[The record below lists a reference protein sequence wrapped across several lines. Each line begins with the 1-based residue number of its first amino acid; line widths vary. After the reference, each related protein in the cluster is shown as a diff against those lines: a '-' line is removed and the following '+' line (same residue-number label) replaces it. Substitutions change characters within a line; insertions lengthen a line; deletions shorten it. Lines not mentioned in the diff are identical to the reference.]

1 MKTTSLTN
9 PLTLL
14 TLEEDLLMS
23 TNLLTRLVF
32 ALLHLSLAKDLPLMM
47 LLHPE
52 LTFLMTNS
60 IATHTCLTL
69 KYLLLCTPLPGSR
82 TAPSCIYRPLGHL
95 SPRSAWHKT
104 NLLSKVKVLNSDPVK
119 ASSSVLM
126 PTREETKTLVSHCMR
141 SKYIDTYTSIEFHS
155 PSFGREPGFRLNKTD
170 SQMPRLPR
178 SHTPRVEPM
187 IPVPHSRSI
196 SVVSTG
202 TAHDED
208 ISSLMIRGATDLR
221 NAKFEID
228 EQVYPNKYYNR
239 ILSQY
244 GCSVR
249 KSPDCKAS

>member
-1 MKTTSLTN
+1 
-9 PLTLL
+9 
-14 TLEEDLLMS
+14 MS
-23 TNLLTRLVF
+23 TNMLTRLVF

-47 LLHPE
+47 LPHLE
-52 LTFLMTNS
+52 LISFVTS
-60 IATHTCLTL
+60 SVATHTCLTS
-69 KYLLLCTPLPGSR
+69 KYLLLCIPLLVSQ
-82 TAPSCIYRPLGHL
+82 TAPNCIYRPLGHL
-95 SPRSAWHKT
+95 NPRSAWHKI

-119 ASSSVLM
+119 ASSSVSM
-126 PTREETKTLVSHCMR
+126 PTREEMKILVGHYMR
-141 SKYIDTYTSIEFHS
+141 SKYIDTYNPVEFHS

-239 ILSQY
+239 IRSQY

>member
-1 MKTTSLTN
+1 MFSS
-9 PLTLL
+9 
-14 TLEEDLLMS
+14 DL
-23 TNLLTRLVF
+23 
-32 ALLHLSLAKDLPLMM
+32 
-47 LLHPE
+47 
-52 LTFLMTNS
+52 
-60 IATHTCLTL
+60 
-69 KYLLLCTPLPGSR
+69 
-82 TAPSCIYRPLGHL
+82 
-95 SPRSAWHKT
+95 
-104 NLLSKVKVLNSDPVK
+104 VK
-119 ASSSVLM
+119 AFNSVSTLTKEGM
-126 PTREETKTLVSHCMR
+126 KTLVGHCMR
-141 SKYIDTYTSIEFHS
+141 SKYVDIHASIELGS

-187 IPVPHSRSI
+187 MPVTHSRSI
-196 SVVSTG
+196 SVISAG

-244 GCSVR
+244 GCSVK

>member
-1 MKTTSLTN
+1 
-9 PLTLL
+9 
-14 TLEEDLLMS
+14 MS

-47 LLHPE
+47 LPHLE
-52 LTFLMTNS
+52 LISFVTS
-60 IATHTCLTL
+60 SVATHTCLTS
-69 KYLLLCTPLPGSR
+69 KYLLLCIPSLVSR
-82 TAPSCIYRPLGHL
+82 TAPNCIYLPLVPL
-95 SPRSAWHKT
+95 SLQSAWHKI

-126 PTREETKTLVSHCMR
+126 PTREETKTLVGHCMR
-141 SKYIDTYTSIEFHS
+141 SKYTDTYTSIEFHS

-187 IPVPHSRSI
+187 ISVPHSRSI

-208 ISSLMIRGATDLR
+208 ISSLMIRD
-221 NAKFEID
+221 
-228 EQVYPNKYYNR
+228 
-239 ILSQY
+239 
-244 GCSVR
+244 R
-249 KSPDCKAS
+249 KSTRLNSSHSGESRMPSSA